1 MDTDAYCPLLRVR
14 RQNIGTKLYGY
25 VLAKRYTS
33 TYLHKSE
40 YLDFGAEG
48 NTTAFFHSKGAAFS
62 L

>member
-33 TYLHKSE
+33 Y
-40 YLDFGAEG
+40 F
-48 NTTAFFHSKGAAFS
+48 AAQNSFLVES
-62 L
+62 CASMDASGGWQVAPVGLN